1 MRIRS
6 IFALAAAL
14 AMLAPA
20 IASAEQNTT
29 VNIDSSISRQAVSD
43 HLNQTAQLLQE
54 ASSPDATN
62 ARLIV
67 SAQRAYDMALKAWL
81 RNDYVPAEDYARA
94 SDALLAAA
102 TAIGHGT
109 SDVAYDATGKL
120 ISNLN
125 PGSALWLNSFAT
137 DLYARALR
145 ARSSDPDSA
154 ALDLVRAAQVAR
166 ASQFATA
173 AVSGTPV
180 DEPKL
185 SAI

>member
-14 AMLAPA
+14 TMLAPA
-20 IASAEQNTT
+20 LASAEQNTT

-43 HLNQTAQLLQE
+43 HLNQTALLLQE

-67 SAQRAYDMALKAWL
+67 SARRAYDMALKAWL
-81 RNDYVPAEDYARA
+81 RNDYVPAEDYAKA
-94 SDALLAAA
+94 SDTLLAAA
-102 TAIGHGT
+102 TATGRGT
-109 SDVAYDATGKL
+109 SDNAYDATGKL
-120 ISNLN
+120 VSNLN
-125 PGSALWLNSFAT
+125 PGSALWLNSFAA

-185 SAI
+185 TAI

>member
-20 IASAEQNTT
+20 IASAEQNTGVT
-29 VNIDSSISRQAVSD
+29 IDSSITRQAVSD
-43 HLNQTAQLLQE
+43 HLNQSAQLLQE
-54 ASSPDATN
+54 ATSSDPTN

-67 SAQRAYDMALKAWL
+67 SARRAYDMALKAYL
-81 RNDYVPAEDYARA
+81 GNDYVPAEDYARA

-102 TAIGHGT
+102 SATGHGT
-109 SDVAYDATGKL
+109 SDSAYDVTGKL
-120 ISNLN
+120 ISDLN
-125 PGSALWLNSFAT
+125 PGSALWLNSFAS
-137 DLYARALR
+137 DLYQRALR
-145 ARSSDPDSA
+145 ARASDPDSA

-173 AVSGTPV
+173 AISGTPA

>member
-54 ASSPDATN
+54 ATSQDATN

-102 TAIGHGT
+102 SATGHGT
-109 SDVAYDATGKL
+109 SDNAYDATGKL

-166 ASQFATA
+166 ASQYATA

>member
-20 IASAEQNTT
+20 IASAEQITGAT
-29 VNIDSSISRQAVSD
+29 IDSSISRQAVSD
-43 HLNQTAQLLQE
+43 HLNRTAQLLQD
-54 ASSPDATN
+54 ASSPDATD

-94 SDALLAAA
+94 PDTLLAAA
-102 TAIGHGT
+102 RATGRGT
-109 SDVAYDATGKL
+109 SDNAYDATGKL
-120 ISNLN
+120 IANLN
-125 PGSALWLNSFAT
+125 PGSALWLNGFAA

-145 ARSSDPDSA
+145 ARSSDPESA

-166 ASQFATA
+166 ASEFATA